1 MVDLDKKNLLDSNN
15 RYCFTEKESEYI
27 YRLLMNASDTPFQE
41 LRKGQF
47 ENITTTD
54 FEQLEEFICGC
65 MENTGKD
72 SASIEKQI
80 VAFRQRTGWLYRRD
94 IDNVLN
100 STHSKLCYLFTQ
112 IQAKPCFNAN
122 NRLDMLSAINYS
134 LDKLMNTFCG
144 QWTDAMDEVS
154 ESLDEILIDQ
164 GMNMGDCAPSE
175 YWTAKGEAED
185 KMHGEKQDKRL
196 CELEKKLS
204 ELENGTISNVNK
216 AAEVRK
222 KIENRKAEIEK
233 ECFEKYGIDPDTV
246 EMVENIGAVGHGK
259 DDLVIK
265 IIKKTL
271 RELLG
276 TEDISDWD

>member
-134 LDKLMNTFCG
+134 LDIRRY
-144 QWTDAMDEVS
+144 
-154 ESLDEILIDQ
+154 SLPFY
-164 GMNMGDCAPSE
+164 NC
-175 YWTAKGEAED
+175 
-185 KMHGEKQDKRL
+185 R
-196 CELEKKLS
+196 
-204 ELENGTISNVNK
+204 
-216 AAEVRK
+216 
-222 KIENRKAEIEK
+222 
-233 ECFEKYGIDPDTV
+233 
-246 EMVENIGAVGHGK
+246 
-259 DDLVIK
+259 
-265 IIKKTL
+265 
-271 RELLG
+271 
-276 TEDISDWD
+276 